1 MPTERAKETPG
12 HDDHEGTKTR
22 SGDVIDNKLL
32 GEVAVSR
39 IIGLLLVLIALAV
52 PTSAQTVVFENVN
65 VIPMDR
71 ERVLEA
77 QTVVVRDGRIA
88 EIGPAAKATTPAG
101 ATRVNGKGKYLM
113 PGLAEMHG
121 HLTANYLPDAAKAD
135 VLFLYVANGVT
146 TVRAMLGS
154 PEAITTREMVASG
167 KLLGPRLY
175 VAGPALNGKVAPT
188 PEDAARIVREQKK
201 TGYDLIKV
209 LGGMPLPTYE
219 ALMRTAHEVTI
230 DVGGHVPGEVGVVG
244 ALNARQRSIDHLDQ
258 YIPAL
263 KLTPETSREE
273 EDRRIAEL
281 AALTAK
287 SGTWNVPTMYLWDL
301 FHNAETGEA
310 LRTRLTET
318 RYLPRS
324 MIEEWVKSK
333 DGRLRPPNNTPAGV
347 GGFGQTGLRVME
359 LRRKIF
365 RALKAAKALVALGT
379 DSPQMFSVPG
389 FSTHRELKLMVDDI
403 GYSPYQALAS
413 GTVKVAEYFGTTAET
428 GTVAPGKR
436 ADLVLLDANPL
447 ADIANTERR
456 AGVMI
461 KGQWLPEAEIQ
472 RRLEA
477 ITVRAKA
484 M

>member
-1 MPTERAKETPG
+1 MT
-12 HDDHEGTKTR
+12 
-22 SGDVIDNKLL
+22 
-32 GEVAVSR
+32 R
-39 IIGLLLVLIALAV
+39 IIGTLLALAAFAL
-52 PTSAQTVVFENVN
+52 PAAAQTVAFENVN

-88 EIGPAAKATTPAG
+88 EIGPATKITVPAG
-101 ATRVNGKGKYLM
+101 AIRVNGSGKYLM

-121 HLTANYLPDAAKAD
+121 HLTANYLPEAAKAD

-154 PEAITTREMVASG
+154 PEAITTREAIAAG
-167 KLLGPRLY
+167 KFIGPKLY
-175 VAGPALNGKVAPT
+175 VAGPAVNGKVAST

-201 TGYDLIKV
+201 AGYDLIKV
-209 LGGMPLPTYE
+209 LGGMPPANYA
-219 ALMRTAHEVTI
+219 ALMRTAQEMKI
-230 DVGGHVPGEVGVVG
+230 DVGGHVPGEVGVIG

-263 KLTPETSREE
+263 KLAPDTSREE
-273 EDRRIAEL
+273 EERRITEI

-333 DGRLRPPNNTPAGV
+333 NGRLRPPNDTPSGV

-365 RALKAAKALVALGT
+365 RALKAANAPIALGT

-389 FSTHRELKLMVDDI
+389 FSTHRELKLMVDEL
-403 GYSPYQALAS
+403 GYTTYQALES
-413 GTVKVAEYFGTTAET
+413 GTLKVAEYFGATGET

-436 ADLVLLDANPL
+436 ADLILLDGNPL
-447 ADIANTERR
+447 GDITNSERR
-456 AGVMI
+456 AGVVVN
-461 KGQWLPEAEIQ
+461 GLWLPEAEI
-472 RRLEA
+472 RKRLEA
-477 ITVRAKA
+477 IAARAGS